1 MIPST
6 AQRRGIGAMVQL
18 HFYLD
23 DIFPDSIG
31 RPIFAR
37 SIMPGSTGR

>member
-1 MIPST
+1 MRAALPRILSVL
-6 AQRRGIGAMVQL
+6 AIAQL

-31 RPIFAR
+31 RPIFR
-37 SIMPGSTGR
+37 RRL